1 MAFSSNQ
8 KKKKTSIDDLSKE
21 EQEILLKKIKSLAGI
36 RVRLSNQ
43 STQKKRNLRKNL
55 FWILLALFA
64 LLAVAMLFLDAGQGT
79 TAGESDAFF
88 RTLL

>member
-1 MAFSSNQ
+1 MKCPICGTEHHEKFCPKCGQRAAW
-8 KKKKTSIDDLSKE
+8 DWKE
-21 EQEILLKKIKSLAGI
+21 LDEENEKGVK
-36 RVRLSNQ
+36 R
-43 STQKKRNLRKNL
+43 TQKKRNLRKNL

>member
-1 MAFSSNQ
+1 MKFRIV
-8 KKKKTSIDDLSKE
+8 KKEKK
-21 EQEILLKKIKSLAGI
+21 Q
-36 RVRLSNQ
+36 Q
-43 STQKKRNLRKNL
+43 SDQRFVENTKKKRNLRKNL
-55 FWILLALFA
+55 SWILLALFA